1 MKSRFIIFCSAI
13 ALFSAMA
20 ISQTADAYA
29 DNQTT
34 ANAVK
39 GLLDPS
45 RFSIHHAL
53 SFGMASG
60 SDDKSVKSQSVY
72 TSMLQYKFAE
82 PLTLNLNFSMPLY
95 SSFNSAQNLTSEN
108 INSMAYFQNMPFD
121 ASLTWKPTNNL
132 MMHFSVMRDPQ
143 SLYSSFMPMSRM
155 PYLLPDW

>member
-1 MKSRFIIFCSAI
+1 MAI
-13 ALFSAMA
+13 A
-20 ISQTADAYA
+20 QTADAYKDDQA
-29 DNQTT
+29 TT
-34 ANAVK
+34 STVK

-60 SDDKSVKSQSVY
+60 SEDKSVKSQSVY

-121 ASLTWKPTNNL
+121 VSLTWKPTNKL
-132 MMHFSVMRDPQ
+132 MMHFSVIRDPQ
-143 SLYSSFMPMSRM
+143 SLYSSFMPMSKM